1 MTPDMI
7 AAGLDPQQVSWEGTR
22 ERSRNDREK
31 MPHTQE
37 IQVGDFFFYTVR
49 LFLPLFRLYQ
59 TPIFFDGRDVP
70 KGSTLVHL
78 FPFQRAGL

>member
-37 IQVGDFFFYTVR
+37 IQVEDFFFYTV
-49 LFLPLFRLYQ
+49 RLYQ

-70 KGSTLVHL
+70 KGSTLVYL